1 MEKWD
6 KTEKIEKKEEGI
18 HGIGE
23 PDLKSIYTGSQAIK
37 KAPKVYGV
45 PTGIAGLDDLFFI
58 VVSENGK
65 LVKKNLGG
73 IPAYSVFNITGVS
86 DTGKSLMVEQF
97 AVKQASLGEKVAFI
111 TVEAP
116 ANFVVASLKLRANS
130 MGLRFEDFEDNI
142 ILIDAASSTR
152 LRENIPDLLATLAYV
167 IQNYKVNFTI
177 IDSVTGLFE
186 TKEMLA
192 RAIVRRL
199 FNFMKKW
206 YQTALFVSQKRSG
219 HEELTAEAAG
229 GYAVGHIVDGT
240 MVLAKELIDSSFKAK
255 LYKKEVGEIVRLFRV
270 DGCRMCGHDT
280 KTHFLE
286 ITEEGLVV
294 IKEPIS
300 KIK

>member
-1 MEKWD
+1 V
-6 KTEKIEKKEEGI
+6 T
-18 HGIGE
+18 
-23 PDLKSIYTGSQAIK
+23 
-37 KAPKVYGV
+37 
-45 PTGIAGLDDLFFI
+45 
-58 VVSENGK
+58 SENGK

-97 AVKQASLGEKVAFI
+97 AVKKASLGEKVAFI

>member
-1 MEKWD
+1 MNKWN
-6 KTEKIEKKEEGI
+6 KSEKIEKKEEGI
-18 HGIGE
+18 YSIGE
-23 PDLKSIYTGSQAIK
+23 PDLKSIYTGSEAIK
-37 KAPKVYGV
+37 KAPKIYGV
-45 PTGIAGLDDLFFI
+45 PSGIEGLDNLFFI
-58 VVSENGK
+58 VTSENGK
-65 LVKKNLGG
+65 IVKKNLGG

-97 AVKQASLGEKVAFI
+97 AVKQASLGERVAFI
-111 TVEAP
+111 TVETP
-116 ANFVVASLKLRANS
+116 ANFLVSSLKLRANA
-130 MGLRFEDFEDNI
+130 MGLNFKKFEDNI

-152 LRENIPDLLATLAYV
+152 LRENIPDLLSTLAYV

-192 RAIVRRL
+192 RSIVRRL

-255 LYKKEVGEIVRLFRV
+255 LYKKEVGEIVRLFRI

-280 KTHFLE
+280 KTRFLE

-300 KIK
+300 KVK

>member
-1 MEKWD
+1 MQ
-6 KTEKIEKKEEGI
+6 EKKENVY
-18 HGIGE
+18 GIGE
-23 PDLKSIYTGSQAIK
+23 PDLKSIYRGGEALK
-37 KAPKVYGV
+37 KAPKLYGV
-45 PTGIAGLDDLFFI
+45 STGIEGLDPLFYV
-58 VVSENGK
+58 VVSENGR
-65 LVKKNLGG
+65 LVKKQLGG

-97 AVKQASLGEKVAFI
+97 AIKQASKGERVAFI
-111 TVEAP
+111 TVETP
-116 ANFVVASLKLRANS
+116 ANFLAASLELRANA
-130 MGLRFEDFEDNI
+130 MGFNFKDFEDNLI
-142 ILIDAASSTR
+142 IIDAASSTK
-152 LRENIPDLLATLAYV
+152 LRESLPDLLATLAYV
-167 IQNYKVNFTI
+167 IQHYKANFTI

-192 RAIVRRL
+192 RNIVRRL
-199 FNFMKKW
+199 YNFMKKW

-255 LYKKEVGEIVRLFRV
+255 MYKKEIGEIVRLFRI

-280 KTHFLE
+280 KTRFLE
-286 ITEEGLVV
+286 ITETGLVV

-300 KIK
+300 QK